1 MLNIVLLW
9 GVWSW
14 LPPFLEVSSV
24 LYFGVGTVGS
34 VGTVGNMGTVG
45 SLGTVG
51 YVCTV
56 GTVGYDHDLLTT
68 LNT

>member
-14 LPPFLEVSSV
+14 LPPFLEVSLV
-24 LYFGVGTVGS
+24 LYFGVGS